1 MGIIIDAIII
11 LFILASV
18 YLGYKKGLVAV
29 AVSLVAFL
37 VAIIITV
44 VLYRPI
50 ANFIVDNTDWDEKLE
65 EVVGENI
72 KSIISNENKEDTKQN
87 FTDNLEENTKKE
99 ILPESSRSIAINI
112 IYVLTMLILFVISRV
127 LLILINL
134 LADTITSLP
143 ILKQFNET
151 GGIVYGL
158 FRGILVVYII
168 LMIVNLVISLQPQST
183 LNRIIQ
189 SSIITK
195 LLMNYNVLNLF
206 LSK

>member
-1 MGIIIDAIII
+1 
-11 LFILASV
+11 
-18 YLGYKKGLVAV
+18 
-29 AVSLVAFL
+29 
-37 VAIIITV
+37 
-44 VLYRPI
+44 
-50 ANFIVDNTDWDEKLE
+50 
-65 EVVGENI
+65 
-72 KSIISNENKEDTKQN
+72 
-87 FTDNLEENTKKE
+87 
-99 ILPESSRSIAINI
+99 
-112 IYVLTMLILFVISRV
+112 MLILFVISRV